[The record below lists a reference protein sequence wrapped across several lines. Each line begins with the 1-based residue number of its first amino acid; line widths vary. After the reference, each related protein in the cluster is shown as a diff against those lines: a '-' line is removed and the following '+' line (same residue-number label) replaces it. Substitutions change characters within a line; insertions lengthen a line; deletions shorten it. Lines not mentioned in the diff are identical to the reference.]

1 MKAVGVDGC
10 HGGWIAVWIGKSGIH
25 GFAIFPRIAFVL
37 ALHADLAMIDI
48 PIGLPETG
56 DRGCDLAARK
66 MLGKDGQSRVF
77 LGARRPLLQYLP
89 DHQTSYDAAYIDAN
103 KWAKSQPGGKGL
115 SRQLFG
121 ILPKIAEADEI
132 MTPARQETLR
142 EAHPELVFQDLSH
155 APKPLPSKTSPEGQ
169 RLRRDIADHGGFP
182 DIDDWIAK
190 LRGTRAKPD
199 DLLDACA
206 CCIAA
211 LRASVKGVRTVECPR
226 EVDAKGLRMEI
237 CY

>member
-1 MKAVGVDGC
+1 MKAIGVDGC

-25 GFAIFPRIAFVL
+25 GFAIFPRIEFIL
-37 ALHADLAMIDI
+37 ALHADIAMIDI

-56 DRGCDLAARK
+56 KRGCDLAARK

-77 LGARRPLLQYLP
+77 LGVRRPLLQYLP
-89 DHQTSYDAAYIDAN
+89 DHQSSYGAAYNDAN
-103 KWAKSQPGGKGL
+103 KWAKSQPDRKGI

-121 ILPKIAEADEI
+121 ILPKIAEVDEI

-142 EAHPELVFQDLSH
+142 EAHPELVFQDL
-155 APKPLPSKTSPEGQ
+155 APTPKPLPSKASPEGQ
-169 RLRRDIADHGGFP
+169 KLRRDSVVARGFP
-182 DIDDWIAK
+182 DIDDWIVK
-190 LRGTRAKPD
+190 LHGTRAKPD

-206 CCIAA
+206 CCITA
-211 LRASVKGVRTVECPR
+211 LNTSLKGARTVECPL